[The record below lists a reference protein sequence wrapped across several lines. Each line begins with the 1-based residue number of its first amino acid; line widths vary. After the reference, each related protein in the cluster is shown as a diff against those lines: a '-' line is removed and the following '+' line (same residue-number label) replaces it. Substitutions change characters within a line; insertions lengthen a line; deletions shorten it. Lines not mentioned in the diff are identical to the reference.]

1 MRRYIRRIRRM
12 SNSSKSH
19 AATLAMLATMLLT
32 STAVAQRNREG
43 ATDAVTQGAD
53 RPYDLRKLEF
63 SGIHNVQLSSDPHRP
78 FVLHAIGEF
87 SVEGPRVETLRPAVF
102 SEGGVVRATDGELFF
117 YWSSGAGRIDPKT

>member
-12 SNSSKSH
+12 SINSQSRS
-19 AATLAMLATMLLT
+19 AYWAMLLTMLLT
-32 STAVAQRNREG
+32 SAAVAQNNREG
-43 ATDAVTQGAD
+43 DPNSVTQGAD

-63 SGIHNVQLSSDPHRP
+63 SGIHSVQLSSDPHRP

-102 SEGGVVRATDGELFF
+102 SEGGVVRVTD
-117 YWSSGAGRIDPKT
+117 